1 MKRNRIKPI
10 MITVSIVLI
19 FALLIAFTVRCVVPT
34 CCVIWYVY
42 VDAWRYSAE
51 FDEYKAEFI
60 LVKDY
65 LSEEYPNTERM
76 RLKVDIQYDGVH
88 SNEILIFPD
97 EIVDTLILLHNEA
110 FPYKTADFTSIVIDS
125 ERIAFEVNNGRY
137 ALVYSPNEKPSYIV
151 DSDETTDVWVKRI
164 GHGWY
169 HVTENPYN

>member
-1 MKRNRIKPI
+1 MKHNRINSI
-10 MITVSIVLI
+10 IITVAIVLI
-19 FALLIAFTVRCVVPT
+19 FALLIAFTVRYIVPKIL
-34 CCVIWYVY
+34 VFSYVY

-65 LSEEYPNTERM
+65 LSEEYPNTKKI

-88 SNEILIFPD
+88 NNEILNFPD
-97 EIVDTLILLHNEA
+97 TIIDTLILLHNKA
-110 FPYKTADFTSIVIDS
+110 FPYKTAEFTSIVIDGN
-125 ERIAFEVNNGRY
+125 RMAFEANHGRY

-151 DSDETTDVWVKRI
+151 DSDEATDVWVKRI

-169 HVTENPYN
+169 HVTKNPYN